1 MFRMLTQFFNTITV
15 LFSALEKFAK
25 SLDHI
30 GTSTE
35 ELALSYA
42 DEQRIKRQARIN
54 QLLIDTKVTTK
65 QLKAVTGAE

>member
-1 MFRMLTQFFNTITV
+1 MFRMFTQLFNTFTV
-15 LFSALEKFAK
+15 LFSAMEKFAK

-42 DEQRIKRQARIN
+42 DEQRIKRMARMN
-54 QLLIDTKVTTK
+54 ELMAEAKVSEK
-65 QLKAVTGAE
+65 QLKVAK

>member
-1 MFRMLTQFFNTITV
+1 MFRMFTQFFNTITV

-42 DEQRIKRQARIN
+42 DEQRIKRQSRLN
-54 QLLIDTKVTTK
+54 QLMAESKVTDK
-65 QLKAVTGAE
+65 QLKVAK

>member
-1 MFRMLTQFFNTITV
+1 MFRMFTQFFNTITV

-42 DEQRIKRQARIN
+42 DEQRIKRQSRLN
-54 QLLIDTKVTTK
+54 QLMAESRVTEK
-65 QLKAVTGAE
+65 QLKVAK

>member
-1 MFRMLTQFFNTITV
+1 MFSMFTQLFNTFTV

-35 ELALSYA
+35 ELALGYA
-42 DEQRIKRQARIN
+42 DEQRIKRKARMIKLM
-54 QLLIDTKVTTK
+54 QDSEVTEK
-65 QLKAVTGAE
+65 QLKVAK

>member
-1 MFRMLTQFFNTITV
+1 MFRMFTQLFNTFTV
-15 LFSALEKFAK
+15 LFSAMEKFAK

-42 DEQRIKRQARIN
+42 DEQRIKRQARLN
-54 QLLIDTKVTTK
+54 QLMTETKVTAK
-65 QLKAVTGAE
+65 QLKAVAE

>member
-1 MFRMLTQFFNTITV
+1 MFRMFTQFFNTITV

-42 DEQRIKRQARIN
+42 DEQRIKRQSRIN
-54 QLLIDTKVTTK
+54 QLMAESGITEK
-65 QLKAVTGAE
+65 QLKVAK

>member
-1 MFRMLTQFFNTITV
+1 MFRMFTQFFNTITV

-42 DEQRIKRQARIN
+42 DEQRIKRQSRLN
-54 QLLIDTKVTTK
+54 QLMAESKVTDK
-65 QLKAVTGAE
+65 QLNVAK